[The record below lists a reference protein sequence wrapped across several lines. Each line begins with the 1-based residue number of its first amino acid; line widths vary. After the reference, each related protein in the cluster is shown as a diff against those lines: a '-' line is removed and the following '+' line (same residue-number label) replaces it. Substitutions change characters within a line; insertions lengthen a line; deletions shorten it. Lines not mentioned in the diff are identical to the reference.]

1 MPTERNI
8 AHIKANLLHPALT
21 SHFEVTIPNP
31 TGLTPQ
37 YLSQNGVRYDE
48 DKLNLLCSEAILPGS
63 QLATH
68 SITGDFHGA
77 THKHAYRRQ
86 FDDRIDLTF
95 YVDAENY
102 LPIRYFETWIKYI
115 AGESIASDA
124 GRPGTENSEY
134 FYRMNYPKNYICNQG
149 LKVTKFERSSIG
161 NVEGTKAG
169 QMTYKF
175 VDVFPIAVN
184 SMSVSYDA
192 SSLLK
197 CTVSFSYV
205 RYFIDRATAAGP
217 ASPQAATGDPSS
229 SNFNATPQQLAP
241 SSNFN
246 ATPQQLAQINNQA
259 FNPNV
264 NLSSVTGNITPGGV
278 PFDSAGASQASNFTL
293 F

>member
-1 MPTERNI
+1 MPRSRTI
-8 AHIKANLLHPALT
+8 AQIKSNLLRRALT
-21 SHFEVTIPNP
+21 SHFEVTIPKP
-31 TGLTPQ
+31 TGLSLQ
-37 YLSQNGVRYDE
+37 YLSQNGVKYDQG
-48 DKLNLLCSEAILPGS
+48 KLNLLCSEAILPGS

-68 SITGDFHGA
+68 NITGDFHGA

-124 GRPGTENSEY
+124 GRPGTESSEY
-134 FYRMNYPKNYICNQG
+134 FYRMNYPEMYICKQG
-149 LKVTKFERSSIG
+149 LEVTKFERSSIG
-161 NVEGTKAG
+161 DVKGTKAG
-169 QMTYKF
+169 TMTYKF
-175 VDVFPIAVN
+175 VDVFPISVN

-197 CTVSFSYV
+197 CTVAFSYV
-205 RYFIDRATAAGP
+205 RYFIGNPTAAGTT
-217 ASPQAATGDPSS
+217 SPQAATGDPSS
-229 SNFNATPQQLAP
+229 PNFNATPQQLA
-241 SSNFN
+241 N
-246 ATPQQLAQINNQA
+246 INTQA
-259 FNPNV
+259 FNSNID
-264 NLSSVTGNITPGGV
+264 LSSVTGNIPGGV